1 MEAEA
6 EDKHLRHVETAL
18 LQLLN
23 DDIDEANRILKE
35 HESSYHYLGRGISSF
50 LSSMLGGEKEMVKEA
65 LSKLLASENK
75 NWEDMKKAQKDDT
88 AYRSKIYPAGTEYLL
103 CYVGKFSYLLI
114 ALAPELTLL
123 VSQLTSAICG
133 VMSGS
138 VTEAIKG
145 FYKLRKAFQTL
156 DGILQV
162 ESEYLKHRVGNTS
175 RTSLRGPP
183 PTSINPNKVRI
194 SHDLGPNDEK
204 NDQNV
209 NEGSNLSDLDEY
221 EVVDSEPASGTPL
234 DAYMVQSR
242 LLEIDPASVGITSH
256 TDIFIHSGVRLCYGM
271 LLIIFSMVE
280 NPLFTKI
287 LYIVGFKGDRE
298 RGARYLW
305 QATRFDNFNSA
316 IAGIALLGYYNGLV
330 GFSDILPTDPGAEDD
345 LTGYPKEKCRALLK
359 DMRSRYPDSK
369 LWRMEE
375 ARMQGFDRRLD
386 IAIKML
392 EANSESKMK
401 QIAAINL
408 FEMSFTSMFMHDYQL
423 SVKCWDKC
431 AAVSKWSPAMYA
443 YQSGISHL
451 ELYREYRLTDPVR
464 AKKEKELAEKY
475 IRKAP
480 PLAGKQKVMSKELPF
495 DTFITRKVQKW
506 EERAKKWKVDLAD
519 ATGTSPFAEM
529 IYLWNGSRKQ
539 NKEELEKSLECV
551 AWERTTHPE
560 KFETDVDERA
570 VCALVTASVWKNM
583 GEYEEAR
590 VILEIDVLRHDR

>member
-1 MEAEA
+1 M
-6 EDKHLRHVETAL
+6 
-18 LQLLN
+18 LN
-23 DDIDEANRILKE
+23 
-35 HESSYHYLGRGISSF
+35 
-50 LSSMLGGEKEMVKEA
+50 
-65 LSKLLASENK
+65 
-75 NWEDMKKAQKDDT
+75 
-88 AYRSKIYPAGTEYLL
+88 
-103 CYVGKFSYLLI
+103 
-114 ALAPELTLL
+114 L

-162 ESEYLKHRVGNTS
+162 EAEYLKHRVGNAS
-175 RTSLRGPP
+175 KTSLRGGPP
-183 PTSINPNKVRI
+183 PTTSHPSKVRI

-204 NDQNV
+204 NDQAIND
-209 NEGSNLSDLDEY
+209 NSNRSDLDEH
-221 EVVDSEPASGTPL
+221 EVVDNESEPGVPL
-234 DAYMVQSR
+234 TAHMVQSK

-256 TDIFIHSGVRLCYGM
+256 TDIFIHSGVRLCYG
-271 LLIIFSMVE
+271 LLLVIFSMIE

-298 RGARYLW
+298 RGTRYLW

-330 GFSDILPTDPGAEDD
+330 GFSDILPTDAGAEDD

-359 DMRSRYPDSK
+359 DMRSRYPESK

-386 IAIKML
+386 VAIKML
-392 EANSESKMK
+392 EANAESKMK

-408 FEMSFTSMFMHDYQL
+408 FEMSFTSMFMHDYEL
-423 SVKCWDKC
+423 SVKSWARC
-431 AAVSKWSPAMYA
+431 AEVSKWSPAMYA
-443 YQSGISHL
+443 YQRGIAHL

-464 AKKEKELAEKY
+464 AKKEKDLAEEY

-480 PLAGKQKVMSKELPF
+480 PLAGKQKVMSQELPF
-495 DTFITRKVQKW
+495 DTYITRKVRKW
-506 EERAKKWKVDLAD
+506 EERSKRWNVDLAD
-519 ATGTSPFAEM
+519 ATGTSPFVEM

-539 NKEELEKSLECV
+539 NKEELQRSLQVV
-551 AWERTTHPE
+551 AWERTTYPE
-560 KFETDVDERA
+560 KFEDDVDEKA
-570 VCALVTASVWKNM
+570 VCALVTSSVWKNLGM
-583 GEYEEAR
+583 YEEAR
-590 VILEIDVLRHDR
+590 NILQNDVLSHDR